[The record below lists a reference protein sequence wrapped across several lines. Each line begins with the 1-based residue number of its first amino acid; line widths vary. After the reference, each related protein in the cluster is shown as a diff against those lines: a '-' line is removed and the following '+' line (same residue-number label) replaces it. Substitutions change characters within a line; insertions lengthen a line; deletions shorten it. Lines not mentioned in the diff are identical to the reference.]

1 MKSHTPLAK
10 FIHWS
15 FSILYAYG
23 IFKQVGDLSELEDP
37 ALLNFEIL
45 FAVAFL
51 VIVFIRYF
59 YMKDTETLLGANIE
73 IRKGHLFI
81 AKLPE
86 DSEEGPHGSRRGI
99 GMPQSRGVE
108 FPLQAQ
114 GRSERPLNSTPENT
128 AGEPARNSDLSLPA
142 VTRTGGLP
150 ARLMLPAFTTAQD
163 CRICESLRSASSSAV
178 VICTEIPWGR
188 HSFRGL
194 ASLPVTDTLLPESTV
209 PGKTA

>member
-37 ALLNFEIL
+37 SLLNFEIL

-81 AKLPE
+81 AKSVHKLVYFTLVMLPLTGLLIAGLF
-86 DSEEGPHGSRRGI
+86 SI
-99 GMPQSRGVE
+99 GAGGVE
-108 FPLQAQ
+108 LAIGLHEFSAFLSYVLIAVHV
-114 GRSERPLNSTPENT
+114 GASFYSKLKGEGIWNAMTPFWKEKEKKESKLISYLEKT
-128 AGEPARNSDLSLPA
+128 EDKVYETIEKTL
-142 VTRTGGLP
+142 
-150 ARLMLPAFTTAQD
+150 RL
-163 CRICESLRSASSSAV
+163 
-178 VICTEIPWGR
+178 
-188 HSFRGL
+188 
-194 ASLPVTDTLLPESTV
+194 
-209 PGKTA
+209 